1 MHELGVLCQ
10 VVRIV
15 DQAAQ
20 KNRIRRVKF
29 VTLLVGEESGY
40 LPVFLE
46 KLFPV
51 AIERVKSMQD
61 ARLNIEIEPGR
72 GLQVKNIGY

>member
-15 DQAAQ
+15 DQAAR
-20 KNRIRRVKF
+20 KNRIRRIKA
-29 VTLLVGEESGY
+29 VTLSVGEESGY

-51 AIERVKSMQD
+51 AIERVPVMNG
-61 ARLNIEIEPGR
+61 ARLQIEMAAGR
-72 GLQVKNIGY
+72 SLQVKSISY